1 MRVPVA
7 IVGDLQ
13 NDVRKFFE
21 KETDV
26 QKNLQG
32 VRVLIVANKAVT
44 IKYVQQMFESAY
56 CQNNIPPGVVV
67 ISKKP
72 NKEIRELY
80 DTFSMDRGE
89 SELKSFVIRRFGS
102 VTQVKDVETCSIFCS
117 YCPMM

>member
-1 MRVPVA
+1 MA

-13 NDVRKFFE
+13 NVVTKFFE

-32 VRVLIVANKAVT
+32 ARVLIVANKAVT

-56 CQNNIPPGVVV
+56 CQNNIPPGILV
-67 ISKKP
+67 ISTKP
-72 NKEIRELY
+72 KKEICELY
-80 DTFSMDRGE
+80 DTFSMDKGE
-89 SELKSFVIRRFGS
+89 RELQSFVIRRFRS
-102 VTQVKDVETCSIFCS
+102 VTQAKDAEACSIFCS